1 MVHERTQ
8 KRAIDCL
15 RPRRANRHV
24 QAEPWRPAFCVDAVT
39 PGREYRLDRRDLSA
53 LGPTGARV
61 TWLRYCRRI
70 SGNPYGKN
78 SEFQLD
84 PQGLNETK
92 PEYYS
97 VAFDDL
103 SEEEARAY
111 IEKYNRVHGD
121 TNALPRIRNSCTY
134 LTVPSDTTN

>member
-61 TWLRYCRRI
+61 T
-70 SGNPYGKN
+70 
-78 SEFQLD
+78 
-84 PQGLNETK
+84 
-92 PEYYS
+92 
-97 VAFDDL
+97 
-103 SEEEARAY
+103 
-111 IEKYNRVHGD
+111 
-121 TNALPRIRNSCTY
+121 LPRRVAPVNDVVGHTRGCH
-134 LTVPSDTTN
+134 N